1 MRTSCT
7 LGRYTGTLSNSYS
20 ISSHHFKCHLQQK
33 IKKTKKLWQERS
45 GKTVMGDYQEKHNN
59 KGELLCKLK
68 SLPSSLIRVSRG
80 LDVPSSWYTEGD
92 TQMQLSLVNTNVSFK
107 SITSTWF
114 SELCPYLF
122 FCFCFFLIT
131 SSE

>member
-1 MRTSCT
+1 MPPPA
-7 LGRYTGTLSNSYS
+7 
-20 ISSHHFKCHLQQK
+20 KD
-33 IKKTKKLWQERS
+33 KKNKKLWQERS

-122 FCFCFFLIT
+122 FGFFFNNQLRIMPMPKRHIGGGGCI
-131 SSE
+131 